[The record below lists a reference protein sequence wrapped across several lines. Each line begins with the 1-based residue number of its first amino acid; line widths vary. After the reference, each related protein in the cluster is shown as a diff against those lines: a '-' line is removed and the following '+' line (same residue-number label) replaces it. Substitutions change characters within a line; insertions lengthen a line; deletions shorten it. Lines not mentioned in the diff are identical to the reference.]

1 MSPRMRFA
9 SWLVPLVLVSLCP
22 FLLYGQNG
30 GMQNDQ
36 SGMSQKNMDG
46 SHQAMSVTGCLKQG
60 GESGG
65 YYLTSSDGKVYE
77 LSGKTDFSAHVNHT
91 VTVTGHQKM
100 MSKSDESKMEQDEKT
115 EAGSKPYADLHVTS
129 LKMVSDSCSQ

>member
-1 MSPRMRFA
+1 MKGALPMSPRIRFA

-36 SGMSQKNMDG
+36 SGMSQKNMGG
-46 SHQAMSVTGCLKQG
+46 SHPAMSVTGCLKQG

-65 YYLTSSDGKVYE
+65 DYLTSADGQGYG
-77 LSGKTDFSAHVNHT
+77 LSGKTDFSAHVKQTLN
-91 VTVTGHQKM
+91 V
-100 MSKSDESKMEQDEKT
+100 
-115 EAGSKPYADLHVTS
+115 PR
-129 LKMVSDSCSQ
+129 

>member
-36 SGMSQKNMDG
+36 SGMSQNNMGG
-46 SHQAMSVTGCLKQG
+46 SHPAICK
-60 GESGG
+60 
-65 YYLTSSDGKVYE
+65 
-77 LSGKTDFSAHVNHT
+77 
-91 VTVTGHQKM
+91 
-100 MSKSDESKMEQDEKT
+100 
-115 EAGSKPYADLHVTS
+115 
-129 LKMVSDSCSQ
+129 